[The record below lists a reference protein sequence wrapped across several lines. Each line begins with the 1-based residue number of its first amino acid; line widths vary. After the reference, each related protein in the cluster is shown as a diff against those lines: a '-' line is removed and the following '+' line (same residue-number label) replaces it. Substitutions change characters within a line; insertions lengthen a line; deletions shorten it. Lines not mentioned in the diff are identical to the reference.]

1 MSKIT
6 VVTRWPTA
14 ADAQHDAER
23 VASLIRAH
31 SCVQSM
37 PIRVNTY
44 EREEK
49 LGGGF
54 GYVLTCGPV
63 SIVCRSLTRYTA
75 CYSLP
80 EGPRG
85 NHRDEFEAVTAE
97 AAIEEMREF
106 LEARIEH
113 ARLALAVL
121 AGPDS

>member
-6 VVTRWPTA
+6 VVTRWPTV
-14 ADAQHDAER
+14 ADAQKDAER
-23 VASLIRAH
+23 VASLIRAQV
-31 SCVQSM
+31 SVQSM

-54 GYVLTCGPV
+54 GYILTCGPV
-63 SIVCRSLTRYTA
+63 SIVCRSITRYTA

-97 AAIEEMREF
+97 AAIDEMREF
-106 LEARIEH
+106 LEGRIKH

-121 AGPDS
+121 SGPEG

>member
-14 ADAQHDAER
+14 ADAQQDAER
-23 VASLIRAH
+23 VASLIRH
-31 SCVQSM
+31 QSSVQSM

-54 GYVLTCGPV
+54 GYVLECGPV
-63 SIVCRSLTRYTA
+63 SIVCRSITRYTA

-97 AAIEEMREF
+97 AAIDEMREF
-106 LEARIEH
+106 LESRIKH

-121 AGPDS
+121 SGPAG

>member
-1 MSKIT
+1 MNKVT
-6 VVTRWPTA
+6 LVVRWPTV
-14 ADAQHDAER
+14 ADAQQDAER
-23 VASLIRAH
+23 VASLIRAQV
-31 SCVQSM
+31 SVQSM

-54 GYVLTCGPV
+54 GYILTCGPV
-63 SIVCRSLTRYTA
+63 SIVCRSITRYTA

-97 AAIEEMREF
+97 AAIDEMREF
-106 LEARIEH
+106 LESRIKH

-121 AGPDS
+121 SGPEG